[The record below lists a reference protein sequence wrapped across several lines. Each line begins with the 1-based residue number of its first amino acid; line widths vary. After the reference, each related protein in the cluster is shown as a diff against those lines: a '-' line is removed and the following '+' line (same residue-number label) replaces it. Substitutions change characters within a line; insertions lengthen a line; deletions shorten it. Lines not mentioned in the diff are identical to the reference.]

1 MSRSFNLNSLGQAV
15 VLVAM
20 AAGTGWLAAGETPVA
35 APAGPGAAP
44 PGAASPAP
52 VPSPAP
58 VALMNQL
65 GFLPGASKWAVLPAA
80 AGEQYEVRRADTGRV
95 VLKGDATAAAL
106 WAPSG
111 DQVRLADLSAV
122 QAPGR
127 YELRWSAPTTSPQP
141 SAASHSFTIHP
152 KAYEALVDASLKAF
166 YFNRAGTAL
175 LPQHAGAWARPAGH
189 PDTRVLVHASAAS
202 PGRPAGTVISSPKGW
217 YDAGDYNKYIVNSG
231 ISTYTLLAAWEHFPA
246 FFKPRGIGIPET
258 GNGIPD
264 VLNEALWNLDW
275 MLTMQDPADGG
286 VYHKLTDL
294 RFDGMQLPHLSKA
307 ERYVV
312 QKSTAATLDF
322 AAVMA
327 VASRV
332 MAKFEAQRPGLSARM
347 LAASRSAWQ
356 WAQAH
361 PDVVYRQPA
370 DVVTGEY
377 GDGKLTDEYAWAAAE
392 LYITTRDEL
401 YLGALRSLA
410 PAMGVPGWGDV
421 NGLAWISLAHHR
433 AHLTPAAAQ
442 LGIERHVTDLA
453 RSLTARWQASAWR
466 LSMVSGDFV
475 WGSNAVALNQ
485 AMVLLQGYRLTG
497 DERQLAAAQA
507 LLDYVLGRN
516 PMALAMVTG
525 QGTRSPLHPHHRIS
539 EGDGVAAPVPGFIV
553 AGPNPGRE
561 DQKDCP
567 VPYASAAPAKAYLD
581 HVCSY
586 ASNEVAINWNAPLV
600 YVATAL
606 QVLTPVQ
613 PAHTRRSSHQATTPT
628 LP

>member
-1 MSRSFNLNSLGQAV
+1 
-15 VLVAM
+15 M

-35 APAGPGAAP
+35 APAGPAAAP
-44 PGAASPAP
+44 PAAAPPAP

-80 AGEQYEVRRADTGRV
+80 SGEHFEVRRTDTGMV

-127 YELRWSAPTTSPQP
+127 YELRWSAPTTSQQQP
-141 SAASHSFTIHP
+141 AARQTFTIHP

-175 LPQHAGAWARPAGH
+175 LPQHAGPWARPAGH
-189 PDTRVLVHASAAS
+189 PDNRVLVHASAAS

-246 FFKPRGIGIPET
+246 FFKARGVGIPET

-312 QKSTAATLDF
+312 QKSTAGTLDF

-347 LAASRSAWQ
+347 LVASRSAWQ

-377 GDGKLTDEYAWAAAE
+377 GDGKLSDEHAWAAAE
-392 LYITTRDEL
+392 LYITTRDEQ

-433 AHLTPAAAQ
+433 AHLTPAAEQ

-466 LSMVSGDFV
+466 LSIVSEDFV

-497 DERQLAAAQA
+497 DDRQLAAAQA

-553 AGPNPGRE
+553 AGPNPGR
-561 DQKDCP
+561 DDAKDCP
-567 VPYASAAPAKAYLD
+567 VSYASAAPAKAYLD

-606 QVLTPVQ
+606 QVLTPGQ
-613 PAHTRRSSHQATTPT
+613 PAHTRRSSRQATTPT
-628 LP
+628 PP

>member
-1 MSRSFNLNSLGQAV
+1 MSRSFNLSSLGQAV

-20 AAGTGWLAAGETPVA
+20 AAGTGWLAAGETPMA
-35 APAGPGAAP
+35 APAGPAVAAP
-44 PGAASPAP
+44 ST
-52 VPSPAP
+52 PSPPVAP

-80 AGEQYEVRRADTGRV
+80 SGEQFEVRRADTGRV

-111 DQVRLADLSAV
+111 DRVRLADMSAV

-127 YELRWSAPTTSPQP
+127 YELRWSAPTTPPQP
-141 SAASHSFTIHP
+141 STARQTFTVHP

-175 LPQHAGAWARPAGH
+175 LPQHAGPWARAAGH

-246 FFKPRGIGIPET
+246 FFKARRTGIPET

-294 RFDGMQLPHLSKA
+294 RFDGMQLPHLAKA

-327 VASRV
+327 MASRV
-332 MAKFEAQRPGLSARM
+332 MARFDAQRPGLSARM

-370 DVVTGEY
+370 DVATGEY
-377 GDGKLTDEYAWAAAE
+377 GDAKLTDEHAWAAAE
-392 LYITTRDEL
+392 LYITTRDEQ
-401 YLGALRSLA
+401 YLGALRRLA

-433 AHLTPAAAQ
+433 AHLTPVAGQ

-466 LSMVSGDFV
+466 LSMVSEDFV

-497 DERQLAAAQA
+497 DDRQLAAAQA

-553 AGPNPGRE
+553 AGPNPGR
-561 DQKDCP
+561 DDAKDCP
-567 VPYASAAPAKAYLD
+567 VAYASAAPAKAYLD

-600 YVATAL
+600 YVAAAL
-606 QVLTPVQ
+606 QVLTPGQ
-613 PAHTRRSSHQATTPT
+613 PTHTRRSSHQATTPI
-628 LP
+628 PP